1 MVVHPKPLYIEQET
15 KMREIKNLFAGLA
28 RAFAVVAAAA
38 MLGSTPAN
46 AADYVLEAGQSDT
59 LSADASYDSM
69 TVNGDLTVN
78 GGAILTPSITM
89 TGGSV
94 TVTGTGTKLGS
105 GHSSIDTPTTWQM
118 YPDEN
123 GQYGKIT
130 CKDDRDSNVGPGAAK
145 FYLKAENEAVQSDTG
160 YIDFLTLDN
169 GVVCFREAYN
179 ETALTGRVSV
189 VGTDT
194 STIFSP
200 GARRKDAVFVS
211 GAWAVRIEDG
221 ASLLLDFNNQGGWLN
236 REGTTVEI
244 SGNADVFVRGGYDTG
259 HPVKLNSGAHFNHN
273 GSLSFNRIRVDDDC
287 IFQINDSDVIGPGVT
302 NVALRLDMSE
312 GYQSRIDIAFGVTAT
327 MRNVE
332 ITGANS
338 YLAGSGTAKIDA
350 SAADCSFKAHIR
362 ASDLLVVE
370 KVGANEMVVSA
381 TTNIPKLV
389 VREGTVR
396 FTEDCTIANLTVE
409 TGAAL
414 IADGCV
420 VTLQGESVGASLGSA
435 NGGEFVK
442 AGSSRTAIYDPG
454 AITGALHVAAG
465 SLVFSKYG
473 FSQKHWRW
481 TFTKVASGIGPLHL
495 GRLWIFGTDGETV
508 TPNDPSLSGSA
519 AFYTTYK
526 NPNTVLTTPGWV
538 CFRHDPATNVVR
550 AAGVGSTQG
559 ENRLQ
564 YCFRSDLAGDLQKHP
579 LLGSPV
585 IDPNNAASHLGVE
598 LYLKADAKPVTGY
611 NIMAEDAT
619 GYPVSWKVEASDD
632 GTTWTTIETRNDE
645 VHKRPGAYYFF
656 DGEKANND
664 TPPSPLT
671 RGKPLEHF
679 HFTGYRNDG
688 LAPFDEP
695 MALQVDAGAE
705 IDLRAF
711 TGGQPVNALTIDMA
725 LGGGTIHGGVIA
737 AGGRL
742 SLVNAAGA
750 GDNLFAPL
758 PLTLD
763 GTADIANL
771 ASWSVA
777 IDGVA
782 KRYKIVVANGTFR
795 LAARG
800 MTIVIH

>member
-1 MVVHPKPLYIEQET
+1 MSGM
-15 KMREIKNLFAGLA
+15 MRTRIF
-28 RAFAVVAAAA
+28 AAAVA
-38 MLGSTPAN
+38 GAICGTSTAN
-46 AADYVLEAGQSDT
+46 ADPYVLEAGQSAT

-78 GGAILTPSITM
+78 GGAILAPSITM

-105 GHSSIDTPTTWQM
+105 GHSSIDSPTTWLM

-130 CKDDRDSNVGPGAAK
+130 CKDDRDSNVGPGATN
-145 FYLKAENEAVQSDTG
+145 FCLKAENAAVQSDTG

-169 GVVCFREAYN
+169 GVVCFRAAYN

-189 VGTDT
+189 VGAST

-200 GARRKDAVFVS
+200 GARRKDAVFAS
-211 GAWAVRIEDG
+211 GAWAVQIEDG
-221 ASLLLDFNNQGGWLN
+221 ASLFLDFNNQGGWLN
-236 REGTTVEI
+236 REGTTVDI
-244 SGNADVFVRGGYDTG
+244 SGNANVTARGGYDTS
-259 HPVKLNSGAHFNHN
+259 HPVQFNSGAHFNHN
-273 GSLSFNRIRVDDDC
+273 GSLSFAKSSTTYKS

-302 NVALRLDMSE
+302 NVACAGNASAAEYESLV
-312 GYQSRIDIAFGVTAT
+312 QIAFGVTAT
-327 MRNVE
+327 MRNVA
-332 ITGANS
+332 ITGNHA
-338 YLAGSGTAKIDA
+338 YLTGSGTAKIDA
-350 SAADCSFKAHIR
+350 SSADCTFKAHIK
-362 ASDLLVVE
+362 ADDLLVVE

-396 FTEDCTIANLTVE
+396 FTEDCTISNLTVE

-420 VTLQGESVGASLGSA
+420 VTLQGESVGVSLGSA

-442 AGSSRTAIYDPG
+442 VGSSRTAIYDPG

-508 TPNDPSLSGSA
+508 TPNAGSTYYMTYQAQNSGLTVPGTVCYCYDPS
-519 AFYTTYK
+519 
-526 NPNTVLTTPGWV
+526 
-538 CFRHDPATNVVR
+538 TNVVR
-550 AAGVGSTQG
+550 DPAKTSSIYNV
-559 ENRLQ
+559 NRLPA
-564 YCFRSDLAGDLQKHP
+564 CFRSDFNNLNNYP
-579 LLGSPV
+579 YLGSPV
-585 IDPNNAASHLGVE
+585 IKPDNAASHLGVE
-598 LYLKADAKPVTGY
+598 LYLKDDAKPVTGY
-611 NIMAEDAT
+611 NIMAVDTTA
-619 GYPVSWKVEASDD
+619 YPVSWKVEASDD

-645 VHKRPGAYYFF
+645 VHKNPGVNYYF
-656 DGEKANND
+656 DGELANNS
-664 TPPSPLT
+664 TASAPVVT
-671 RGKPLEHF
+671 RGKPLEYF
-679 HFTGYRNDG
+679 HFTGYRIDG

-725 LGGGTIHGGVIA
+725 SGGGTIHGGAIA
-737 AGGRL
+737 AGGTL
-742 SLVNAAGA
+742 SLANAAG
-750 GDNLFAPL
+750 GNLLAPL
-758 PLTLD
+758 PLTFD
-763 GTADIANL
+763 GTDDIPNL
-771 ASWSVA
+771 ATWSVA
-777 IDGVA
+777 IDGVVTR
-782 KRYKIVVANGTFR
+782 RYKILVEEGTFR
-795 LAARG
+795 LVPRG
-800 MTIVIH
+800 MTIVIQ